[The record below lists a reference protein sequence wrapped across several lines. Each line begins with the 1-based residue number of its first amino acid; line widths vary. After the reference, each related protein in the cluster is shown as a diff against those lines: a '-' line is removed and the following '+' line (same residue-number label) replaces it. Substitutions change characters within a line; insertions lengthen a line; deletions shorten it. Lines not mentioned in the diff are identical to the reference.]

1 MCEILAFVILYLH
14 SKNVVTLN
22 TYPKYTKPTL
32 VCISNIKLNMKDL
45 AILYW
50 FFLIEF
56 RAYHILVVAI
66 TRLAYYIMHHVANRE
81 QFWVQL
87 RQVTKILF
95 KGKQKCTP

>member
-1 MCEILAFVILYLH
+1 MCEISAFVILYLH

-22 TYPKYTKPTL
+22 KYPKYTKPTL

-56 RAYHILVVAI
+56 RPYHILIIAI
-66 TRLAYYIMHHVANRE
+66 TRLTYYTMHYVANRE
-81 QFWVQL
+81 QFRGQL
-87 RQVTKILF
+87 RQVKKNTVQ
-95 KGKQKCTP
+95 G